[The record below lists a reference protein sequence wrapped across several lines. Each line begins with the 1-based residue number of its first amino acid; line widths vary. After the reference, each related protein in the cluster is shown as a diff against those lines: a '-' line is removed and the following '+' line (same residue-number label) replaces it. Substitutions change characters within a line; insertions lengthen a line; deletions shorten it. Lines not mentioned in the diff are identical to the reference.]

1 MNDDDNS
8 EPQAYPLQ
16 WPIGRPRAR
25 HRTAAAFRKG
35 GRRLEVADGVRRVL
49 AELRRFGA
57 RSVAIS
63 TNIRPTLAG
72 SLNRETPTNGDPGVA
87 VYFRL
92 GDQPHCVSCDR
103 WDRVADNLAAV
114 AADVEAQRGR
124 LRWGCV
130 DVLAAFAGQK
140 LLPAAERRTPWWEIL
155 GFHDPPGSKAEIDS
169 AERRALL
176 ISHPDRNPGDQAAAN
191 RAAEITQAAHEG
203 RRVIELQGALAQP

>member
-1 MNDDDNS
+1 MTDDD

-25 HRTAAAFRKG
+25 HRTAAAFRRG

-49 AELRRFGA
+49 EELRRFRA

-63 TNIRPTLAG
+63 TNIKPTLAG

-92 GDQPHCVSCDR
+92 GDEPHCVSCDR

-114 AADVEAQRGR
+114 AADIEAQRGR

-140 LLPAAERRTPWWEIL
+140 LLPAAEQRTPWWVTL
-155 GFHDPPGSKAEIDS
+155 GFKDPPATVREIDQ
-169 AERRALL
+169 AERSGLMTY
-176 ISHPDRNPGDQAAAN
+176 HPDKKPGDQAAAN
-191 RAAEITQAAHEG
+191 AAAEITQAANEG
-203 RRVIELQGALAQP
+203 RRALELQAAVAP